1 MDEFEL
7 AKRAGAEVFKRA
19 IAHINENGWNH
30 NSMEILL
37 QVSDHKVWPQ
47 PMAVI
52 MFSELGHALGSK
64 TLTQFDMTATLKEAT
79 ALFQSVIDQL
89 TTSN

>member
-1 MDEFEL
+1 MDEFSQ
-7 AKRAGAEVFKRA
+7 AKRDGAAVFKRA
-19 IAHINENGWNH
+19 LDYIKEHGWKH

-37 QVSDHKVWPQ
+37 KVSNYKVWPQ
-47 PMAVI
+47 PMAVL

-64 TLTQFDMTATLKEAT
+64 TLTQFDQVASQQEVVG
-79 ALFQSVIDQL
+79 LFQKVVEQL